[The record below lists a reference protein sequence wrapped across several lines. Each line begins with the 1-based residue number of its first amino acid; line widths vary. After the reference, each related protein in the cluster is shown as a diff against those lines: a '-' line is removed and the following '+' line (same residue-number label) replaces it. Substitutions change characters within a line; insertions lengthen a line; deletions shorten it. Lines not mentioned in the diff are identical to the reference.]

1 VSHERPDALLK
12 SALEKIV
19 YFEARVTQLANDLAQ
34 VNAERDRVRA
44 ELGQASQREI
54 DLRRVVAELEVRSQR
69 AHAEREDAATV
80 ADALRRERAEL
91 LGKILDAS
99 RLNGE
104 TSDFDLAS
112 FIAELRSEVILRR
125 GQADVDASAP
135 VLVSAPPLAEAPPSY
150 ITTQAQQLESQGRL
164 TVSAAEL
171 TSLERASPFA
181 GRTEETLFGFS
192 VRELSAPDAAARV
205 RAAERLTALGH
216 PAAAPALATALHA
229 ETEAS
234 VKVALLTALSQ
245 LAKAEA
251 VPVVLPQLASPF
263 PDVRMTALKALLKL
277 DPTQAGPHLA
287 AAVKDPDAAVRRRAS
302 LLALSLRG
310 SSALELGE
318 TAIRDPHPDVRSLAA
333 LVLGAS
339 GVESARTWLMQA
351 MRDPEVRVR
360 RSASQALSRLLGQDV
375 SQLVDLDEAQRRREV
390 RRLSQVPSNP
400 VKAKLV
406 AALPGAGVARAV
418 AGSPARPMVAGPGEA
433 TGPHGV
439 AFARASVTSVAESRA
454 ARSPRGSEA
463 RGIEHLGEVVGA
475 QAPRDDREQP
485 RSAPAAV
492 QVDRALVSRFTSE
505 HVRATH
511 AVGDDVDAASD
522 RDEHVHAEPESAEHP
537 GAPAGVSAQVPR
549 FEHDQAPSV
558 ARAPVRTVESRS
570 TASGARSHLTTGS
583 RVAVLEVAPAVDAAL
598 LDGVLTELRAAIRG
612 QSLEALATS
621 LHATVDGVRGACAE
635 LVSQRQVVRRGLKYF
650 VA

>member
-135 VLVSAPPLAEAPPSY
+135 VLVSATPPAEAPPSY

-287 AAVKDPDAAVRRRAS
+287 AAVKDPDAAVRRRADGD
-302 LLALSLRG
+302 AGDHKRFAG
-310 SSALELGE
+310 S
-318 TAIRDPHPDVRSLAA
+318 
-333 LVLGAS
+333 
-339 GVESARTWLMQA
+339 
-351 MRDPEVRVR
+351 
-360 RSASQALSRLLGQDV
+360 
-375 SQLVDLDEAQRRREV
+375 RRR
-390 RRLSQVPSNP
+390 
-400 VKAKLV
+400 
-406 AALPGAGVARAV
+406 AG
-418 AGSPARPMVAGPGEA
+418 
-433 TGPHGV
+433 
-439 AFARASVTSVAESRA
+439 
-454 ARSPRGSEA
+454 
-463 RGIEHLGEVVGA
+463 
-475 QAPRDDREQP
+475 
-485 RSAPAAV
+485 
-492 QVDRALVSRFTSE
+492 
-505 HVRATH
+505 
-511 AVGDDVDAASD
+511 
-522 RDEHVHAEPESAEHP
+522 
-537 GAPAGVSAQVPR
+537 
-549 FEHDQAPSV
+549 
-558 ARAPVRTVESRS
+558 
-570 TASGARSHLTTGS
+570 
-583 RVAVLEVAPAVDAAL
+583 
-598 LDGVLTELRAAIRG
+598 
-612 QSLEALATS
+612 
-621 LHATVDGVRGACAE
+621 
-635 LVSQRQVVRRGLKYF
+635 
-650 VA
+650 